1 MTTLLTLGAA
11 ARHCGVS
18 KGTISKAIKTGKLS
32 ATRREDASWAIDG
45 AELARYLEV
54 NGHRFRSETDADEQ
68 PATPDDPV
76 AELRLRAEKAE
87 QGQADLGAALAE
99 MRAQRDSWET
109 IALRL
114 SLPAPKPAET
124 PPATPSPSGWR
135 WWRRTG

>member
-18 KGTISKAIKTGKLS
+18 KGTISKAIKSGKLS

-45 AELARYLEV
+45 AELVRYLDV
-54 NGHRFRSETDADEQ
+54 NGHRFRSETDSGEQ
-68 PATPDDPV
+68 PETPDNPV
-76 AELRLRAEKAE
+76 AELRLRAERAE
-87 QGQADLGAALAE
+87 QGQADLRAALAE

-124 PPATPSPSGWR
+124 PPATPPVRWR
-135 WWRRTG
+135 WWRRATG